1 MAAVKAA
8 FDFLR
13 SNYIST
19 SCADP
24 CEMPK
29 PAERHSIRKITSN
42 QFFIVFGEEIG
53 EIKGVGAERL
63 VRLCRERHVDVEVL
77 AGELPGIAAGGSV
90 VSQDELP
97 TTQGVARISE
107 AEEIGRHDV
116 RRLRKHLNQ
125 AREDIEL
132 QLLAETSAEER
143 EQLEAKLSQV
153 KVKQNALQRIPDSDV
168 RRMRDSVERS
178 LRRLEE
184 ELRKKKMPLF
194 SAYTAKCWKFDELAN
209 RYRHLDIDG
218 INWDFADF

>member
-13 SNYIST
+13 SNHIST

-63 VRLCRERHVDVEVL
+63 VRLCRERNVALAVL
-77 AGELPGIAAGGSV
+77 AGELPCFEGSNSV
-90 VSQDELP
+90 VSQEEMP
-97 TTQGVARISE
+97 TAQGIARISE
-107 AEEIGRHDV
+107 AQEIGKDDV
-116 RRLRKHLNQ
+116 RRLRKHLGEV
-125 AREDIEL
+125 REDIVL
-132 QLLAETSAEER
+132 RLSAEPSAEEQER
-143 EQLEAKLSQV
+143 LEEQLKQV
-153 KVKQNALQRIPDSDV
+153 KRQQNALPRIPDSNV
-168 RRMRDSVERS
+168 RRMRDSVEQS
-178 LRRLEE
+178 LRRLEKQ
-184 ELRKKKMPLF
+184 LQRKMPKF

-209 RYRHLDIDG
+209 RYRYLDIDG